1 MLLKRTSNGFMIK
14 SHVSWEQYMY
24 PTHHIIIHPHT
35 GKFTQTDL
43 RVNVF
48 RSKLAGTNDCPYS
61 VIPRVGDT
69 LVILCTDS
77 CL

>member
-24 PTHHIIIHPHT
+24 PTHHIIIHAHT

-43 RVNVF
+43 
-48 RSKLAGTNDCPYS
+48 
-61 VIPRVGDT
+61 
-69 LVILCTDS
+69 
-77 CL
+77 